1 MPKEELQQ
9 HAQGRVWSGK
19 RALQNGLIDG
29 LGGIDRAIG
38 IAKQAAGIGRLIK
51 NALSCQTIMFYHVKH
66 NLHVM
71 SGNADKQAVHGLDE
85 ALVKRNLSAR
95 SIDCS
100 VLC

>member
-38 IAKQAAGIGRLIK
+38 IAKEAAGIGIRPVI
-51 NALSCQTIMFYHVKH
+51 ASAFCR
-66 NLHVM
+66 
-71 SGNADKQAVHGLDE
+71 AVP
-85 ALVKRNLSAR
+85 
-95 SIDCS
+95 
-100 VLC
+100 

>member
-38 IAKQAAGIGRLIK
+38 IAKQAAGIGRRI
-51 NALSCQTIMFYHVKH
+51 NSACRAQPACHVW
-66 NLHVM
+66 
-71 SGNADKQAVHGLDE
+71 
-85 ALVKRNLSAR
+85 KR
-95 SIDCS
+95 
-100 VLC
+100 